1 MSAQLL
7 HTIASSTV
15 STPME
20 DTSVAATQATSS
32 TLMDGNAPVS
42 NIISISALIQL
53 SQEYGSI
60 NFFIVRIYLIFAE
73 ISTNSTNGT
82 RTKQQSSCSMTGTI
96 VGGAIATP
104 LLFTSLL
111 LATALVCT
119 IKKLN
124 GIKASRNNADNLI
137 APSSANSQLDESLH
151 MQLIAEA
158 SYDDVVSN
166 GSVDQERSSSLATH
180 LYDNEKMS
188 TNAAYGGGYIRLTV

>member
-1 MSAQLL
+1 MAL
-7 HTIASSTV
+7 
-15 STPME
+15 
-20 DTSVAATQATSS
+20 
-32 TLMDGNAPVS
+32 
-42 NIISISALIQL
+42 SI
-53 SQEYGSI
+53 
-60 NFFIVRIYLIFAE
+60 FFIVRIYLILAE
-73 ISTNSTNGT
+73 ISTNNTNGT
-82 RTKQQSSCSMTGTI
+82 RTKQQSSCLMTGAI

-124 GIKASRNNADNLI
+124 GIKASWNNADNLT

-151 MQLIAEA
+151 MQLIAEP